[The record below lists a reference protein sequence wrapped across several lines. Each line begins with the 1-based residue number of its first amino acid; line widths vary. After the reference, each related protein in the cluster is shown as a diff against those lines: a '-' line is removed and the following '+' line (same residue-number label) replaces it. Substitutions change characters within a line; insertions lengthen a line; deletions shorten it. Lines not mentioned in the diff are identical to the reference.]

1 MGRISQAMYINER
14 RRFWR
19 QMKGKTNG
27 KIFARYVEFTYQVS
41 TSDVL
46 HILTFLIRA
55 KICED
60 ARAAVFYKEPSMC
73 LYEAWQSSITSD
85 AGFEDRA

>member
-1 MGRISQAMYINER
+1 MGRIYQAMYINER

-41 TSDVL
+41 TSGVL
-46 HILTFLIRA
+46 NILTFVIRA
-55 KICED
+55 QICED
-60 ARAAVFYKEPSMC
+60 ARAAVFYKKPSIY
-73 LYEAWQSSITSD
+73 LYEAWQSSIMSD
-85 AGFEDRA
+85 AGLEDRA